1 MNVVIV
7 EDEAISAR
15 RMERLLVDI
24 GLTVVHTI
32 HANEELSRFLSVDNK
47 VDMFFMDIHL
57 SDGIVFEVL
66 DTHNVDTP
74 IIFTTA
80 YDQYAIK
87 AFKQNSIDYLLKP
100 INKAELEAAIAK
112 HKKAHQAPL
121 DISALKALLVS
132 PASQN
137 YKERLS
143 IKIGDKIKTF
153 KIGEVLYFHSE
164 NKINYMVHE
173 NGRSYPIDYTI
184 VQLSKLLDPKEFYRV
199 NRGCIMSINAI
210 QDVIAYSNSRL
221 KIVVEGHEGQAI
233 IVSRDRVKDFK
244 EWLG

>member
-7 EDEAISAR
+7 EDEAVAAR
-15 RMERLLVDI
+15 RMERLLVEV
-24 GLTVVHTI
+24 GLTVLTVLHTNK
-32 HANEELSRFLSVDNK
+32 ALEAYLRQGEK

-66 DTHNVDTP
+66 DNHTVDTP

-100 INKAELEAAIAK
+100 IDKAELQTAIAK
-112 HKKAHQAPL
+112 HKKAHHAPL
-121 DISALKALLVS
+121 DISALKALLVAPS
-132 PASQN
+132 ATT
-137 YKERLS
+137 YKERIS

-153 KIGEVLYFHSE
+153 KISEVLFFYSE
-164 NKINYMVHE
+164 EKINYMVHE
-173 NGRSYPIDYTI
+173 NNRSYPIDYTI
-184 VQLSKLLDPKEFYRV
+184 EQMSNLINPKEFYRV
-199 NRGCIMSINAI
+199 NRGCIIAINAI
-210 QDVIAYSNSRL
+210 KDVIAYSNSRL
-221 KIVVEGHEGQAI
+221 KIVVSGHESHEI